1 VAPPFRSVEFDI
13 LFGNGIDKL
22 GCLLDAAESLGIV
35 ERKGSWYN
43 KGETKIAQ
51 GRKSSIETLK
61 SDPKLLNEIESEV
74 KTILAARSNRRD
86 FPTNGAIS
94 EFGIDDQENEFNM
107 AGMEDH

>member
-1 VAPPFRSVEFDI
+1 MAPPFRTVEFDI
-13 LFGNGIDKL
+13 LFGTGIDRL

-51 GRKSSIETLK
+51 GRKSSIEVLK
-61 SDPKLLNEIESEV
+61 SDTKLLNEIESQV
-74 KTILAARSNRRD
+74 KEILASKSKGRD
-86 FPTNGAIS
+86 FTSNGAIS
-94 EFGIDDQENEFNM
+94 EFEIDEQENDFNM